1 MNPVPILLPS
11 WLVLAC
17 LMFCLGA
24 TVSLAATRMDNYAP
38 ATAAAERRIKAA
50 FLYKFAGYLEW
61 PEGTFPRPD
70 TPITIAVLGDD
81 QLAEDMTPLVAGRT
95 VDGRPLVVRRQND
108 DDLPADTHILFIG
121 RAETARLRSKEL
133 QTQPILVV
141 TESESALSQG
151 STINFVTKGARV
163 RFEVSLESAEKRR
176 LKLSSRLLGVAQA
189 VHAGTP

>member
-1 MNPVPILLPS
+1 MTPATVLLPGR
-11 WLVLAC
+11 LVLAF

-24 TVSLAATRMDNYAP
+24 TVSLAAARMDNNAP
-38 ATAAAERRIKAA
+38 AAAAAERRIKAA
-50 FLYKFAGYLEW
+50 FLYKFAGYVEW

-95 VDGRPLVVRRQND
+95 VDGRPLVVRKQND
-108 DDLPADTHILFIG
+108 DDLPADTHVLFIG

-141 TESESALSQG
+141 TESESALAQG
-151 STINFVTKGARV
+151 STINFVTKGGRV

-176 LKLSSRLLGVAQA
+176 LKLSSRLLTVAQA